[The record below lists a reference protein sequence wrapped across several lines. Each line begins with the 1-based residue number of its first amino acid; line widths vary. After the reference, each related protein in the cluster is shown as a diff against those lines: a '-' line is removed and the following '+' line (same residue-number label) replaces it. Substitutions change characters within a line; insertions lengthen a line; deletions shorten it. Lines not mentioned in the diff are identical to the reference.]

1 MKLLKKVLLINWHS
15 FSKELIEVGNINFLT
30 GKNAVG
36 KSTIVDAIQLVILG
50 DTRGTSFNKA
60 ASEKSGR
67 TVISYLKG
75 EIGSD
80 NEGNKKYLREG
91 DFASYVALEFY
102 DDINNISFVIGL
114 QFDVSGERLTPHQFI
129 YDGIIPEQCFVSNNK
144 AMEYKSFKDYVTLA
158 YKNVIF
164 PESLTSYKEE
174 MRKRLGQLSQRFF
187 ALFKKAVPF
196 QPIYDIRK
204 FITEFVCDIK
214 YDIKSDLEK
223 MQENVR
229 NYTSLENEAKTIE
242 SKIYYLERIHDL
254 YETYNIDKNKCDQVQ
269 YLVAKLEIAKKKQEI
284 ININEQINAHNNR
297 FAELVAEEDS
307 ISNDLTSWSKVHDQL
322 IVDKESNDA
331 EIKHSNFIK
340 QRDTINKSID
350 NVTEIFEKSA
360 TRLIQSF
367 NEFLTIAKN
376 IKDSTFDSS
385 LCQAAGVDINLI
397 YSLSDTVIEK
407 ASELI
412 KLNST
417 NLNKYNEKQI
427 ADLCFNVSTLEDLF
441 TKIRNYAEA
450 SKQVYI
456 EEKQSF
462 LQTIEALKNGKK
474 TYPRHLVEFKEFV
487 EDTLSKRHNCKVE
500 LNFVADLM
508 EIKDK
513 KWQSAIETYLNS
525 QKFSF
530 VIDEKYFKEAITL
543 YNENRDRFSDVA
555 ILDSAK
561 IYDRRNSFTV
571 LSGSLAEEIETD
583 NKYIRAY
590 IDLLIGTLMKVDRI
604 EDINKYDRGITSTG
618 MLYQTFTA
626 RQMNMSRSKTPFI
639 GKRATQTQIEGF
651 LLQIEEVN
659 QKIEILDERV
669 QIFYSLGRF
678 NNLSAVDISYHYS
691 NLMQI
696 YQIDELKAQLE
707 DINDKI
713 ENIDMSDVEA
723 IQAKIDDVEN
733 EIRYANNSLRQ
744 NSQEKG
750 SIMAKLEELKQTK
763 LAAAQNS
770 LATKEADLQAK
781 FSQEWILANVSDEIQ
796 EMLAYISE
804 DQINRK
810 LAESRRIAD
819 TLGAKRRQLEKAR
832 MDYMRTFNVSIDVS
846 EDNNDKFDEELE
858 KYRDITLPMFKEK
871 IVNAKAKS
879 YEQFKED
886 LLAKLKASIESVSE
900 QIETLN
906 ISLSNFQFGRD
917 KYEFVVKP
925 NPTYQNI
932 YTMIM
937 DELLMKD
944 ARTNSQ
950 AFYEKYKDT
959 IDDFF
964 AKITEAPG
972 ANDQERREIID
983 KNISLY
989 TDYRTYLDFDL
1000 LVINEETH
1008 QVQSLAKSMNT
1019 KSGGETQ
1026 TPFYISILASIAN
1039 EYRIGLDP
1047 EESNT
1052 PRLILFDE
1060 AFNKMDSERIKE
1072 SIELLK
1078 KFGLQAILVAPPE
1091 KVSDI
1096 APLVDRNLCVIRR
1109 RNNAFVKWFDKQDIA
1124 QYAIEAN

>member
-15 FSKELIEVGNINFLT
+15 FSKELVEVGNINFLT

-36 KSTIVDAIQLVILG
+36 KSTIVDAIQLVVLG

-80 NEGNKKYLREG
+80 NDGNKKYLRNG

-102 DDINNISFVIGL
+102 DDINNQPFVIGL
-114 QFDVSGERLTPHQFI
+114 QFDVSGDKLTPHQFI
-129 YDGIIPEQCFVSNNK
+129 YDGIIPEQCYVANNK
-144 AMEYKSFKDYVTLA
+144 AMEFKTFKDYVTLA

-174 MRKRLGQLSQRFF
+174 MRRKLGQLSQRFF

-204 FITEFVCDIK
+204 FITEFVCDVK

-229 NYTSLENEAKTIE
+229 NYTSLEVEAKTIE
-242 SKIYYLERIHDL
+242 SKIYYLERIKEL
-254 YETYNIDKNKCDQVQ
+254 YDSFTADKNKCDQAQ

-284 ININEQINAHNNR
+284 VNINNQINEHTNR
-297 FAELVAEEDS
+297 FEELASEEIS
-307 ISNDLTSWSKVHDQL
+307 ISNDIDSWSKVRDQL
-322 IVDKESNDA
+322 IVDKESNDS
-331 EIKHSNFIK
+331 EVKHTNFVK
-340 QRDTINKSID
+340 QKDSINRNID
-350 NVTEIFEKSA
+350 SVTEVFEKSA
-360 TRLIQSF
+360 TRLINSF
-367 NEFLTIAKN
+367 NEFAN
-376 IKDSTFDSS
+376 MASSIKSHVFDKD
-385 LCQAAGVDINLI
+385 LCSYSGVDVDLI
-397 YSLSDTVIEK
+397 YSTADNIIAK
-407 ASELI
+407 ANVLA
-412 KLNST
+412 KLDAN
-417 NLNKYNEKQI
+417 NLNKYSEAQI
-427 ADLCFNVSTLEDLF
+427 AELCAIVSNMEDMF
-441 TKIRNYAEA
+441 TKIRNYADA
-450 SKQVYI
+450 SIQTYI
-456 EEKQSF
+456 EEKNSY
-462 LQTIEALKNGKK
+462 LATIESLRRGKK

-487 EDTLSKRHNCKVE
+487 EETLSARHGKEIE

-508 EIKDK
+508 EIKNK
-513 KWQSAIETYLNS
+513 KWQSALETYLMS

-530 VIDEKYFKEAITL
+530 VIDEAYFKEAVSL
-543 YNENRDRFSDVA
+543 YNDNRDRFYDVA
-555 ILDSAK
+555 IIDSGK
-561 IYDRRNSFTV
+561 IYQRKDTFKV
-571 LSGSLAEEIETD
+571 LDGSLAEEIETE
-583 NKYIRAY
+583 NKYVRAY

-604 EDINKYDRGITSTG
+604 EDINKYDRGITSSG
-618 MLYQTFTA
+618 MLYQQFTA
-626 RQMNMSRSKTPFI
+626 RQLNTSRNKTPYI
-639 GKRATQTQIEGF
+639 GKKATQTQIEGF
-651 LLQIEEVN
+651 LAEIDAINEKMEIMN
-659 QKIEILDERV
+659 QKAQV
-669 QIFYSLGRF
+669 FYTLGRF
-678 NNLSAVDISYHYS
+678 NNLSAVDISYHYA

-696 YQIDELKAQLE
+696 YKIDELKAQLE
-707 DINDKI
+707 DINFQI
-713 ENIDMSDVEA
+713 ENLDMSDVEE
-723 IQAKIDDVEN
+723 IQSRIDDVDN
-733 EIRYANNSLRQ
+733 EIHYANNSLRQ
-744 NSQEKG
+744 NLQEKG
-750 SIMAKLEELKQTK
+750 SILAKLDELKLIK
-763 LAAAQNS
+763 LAAAQNA
-770 LATKEADLQAK
+770 LAIKESELASK
-781 FSQEWILANVSDEIQ
+781 FTPEWILNNVSDEIQ

-819 TLGAKRRQLEKAR
+819 TLGAKRRALEKAR
-832 MDYMRTFNVSIDVS
+832 MDYMRTFNVSIDTS
-846 EDNNDKFDEELE
+846 EENNDKFEEELS
-858 KYRDITLPMFKEK
+858 KYKDITLPMYKTK
-871 IVNAKAKS
+871 IVDAKAKS

-886 LLAKLKASIESVSE
+886 LLSKLKASIESVSE
-900 QIETLN
+900 QIDTLN
-906 ISLSNFQFGRD
+906 TSLANFKFGRD
-917 KYEFVVKP
+917 RYEFVVRP
-925 NPTYQNI
+925 NPTYMEI

-944 ARTNSQ
+944 ARINSQ

-964 AKITEAPG
+964 AKLTEAPG
-972 ANDQERREIID
+972 ANDEERRAIID

-1000 LVINEETH
+1000 YVKNNETNE
-1008 QVQSLAKSMNT
+1008 VQSLAKSMNT

-1039 EYRIGLDP
+1039 EYRIGLDD

-1078 KFGLQAILVAPPE
+1078 KFNLQAILVAPPE

-1109 RNNAFVKWFDKQDIA
+1109 KYNAFVKWFDKTEID
-1124 QYAIEAN
+1124 QYAN

>member
-15 FSKELIEVGNINFLT
+15 FSKELIEIGNINFLT

-36 KSTIVDAIQLVILG
+36 KSTIVDAIQLVVLG

-75 EIGSD
+75 EVGSD

-102 DDINNISFVIGL
+102 DDVNNIPFVIGL
-114 QFDVSGERLTPHQFI
+114 QFDVSGDKLYSHQFI
-129 YDGIIPEQCFVSNNK
+129 YDGTIPEQCFVANNK
-144 AMEYKSFKDYVTLA
+144 AMEYKTFKDYVSLA

-174 MRKRLGQLSQRFF
+174 MRKKLGQLSQRFF

-204 FITEFVCDIK
+204 FITEFVCDVK

-229 NYTSLENEAKTIE
+229 NYTSLEVEAKTIE
-242 SKIYYLERIHDL
+242 SKIYFLERIHEL
-254 YETYNIDKNKCDQVQ
+254 YEAYNTDKNKCDQAQ

-284 ININEQINAHNNR
+284 VNINQQINAHNAR
-297 FAELVAEEDS
+297 FEELSQEEQS
-307 ISNDLTSWSKVHDQL
+307 ISSDLESWSKVRDQL

-331 EIKHSNFIK
+331 EVKHSNYVK
-340 QRDTINKSID
+340 QKDSINKSID
-350 NVTEIFEKSA
+350 SVTEVFEKSA
-360 TRLIQSF
+360 SRLVHSF
-367 NEFLTIAKN
+367 NEFHDRAQQ
-376 IKDSTFDSS
+376 IKLQVFDKD
-385 LCQAAGVDINLI
+385 LCQFAGVDVDLI
-397 YSLSDTVIEK
+397 YSTADNIIAK
-407 ASELI
+407 AEVLA
-412 KLNST
+412 KLT
-417 NLNKYNEKQI
+417 AQNLNKYNENQI
-427 ADLCFNVSTLEDLF
+427 AELCAIVANMEDMF
-441 TKIRNYAEA
+441 TKIRNYADA
-450 SKQVYI
+450 SMQTYV
-456 EEKQSF
+456 EEKNNF
-462 LQTIEALKNGKK
+462 LSTIESLRHGKK

-487 EDTLSKRHNCKVE
+487 EATLSARHGHDIE
-500 LNFVADLM
+500 MNFVADLM
-508 EIKDK
+508 EIKNK
-513 KWQSAIETYLNS
+513 KWQSAIETYLSS

-530 VIDEKYFKEAITL
+530 VIDEKYFKEAIAL
-543 YNENRDRFSDVA
+543 YNDNRERFSDVA
-555 ILDSAK
+555 ILDSGK
-561 IYDRRNSFTV
+561 IYERRSTFKK
-571 LSGSLAEEIETD
+571 LPGSLAEEIETD
-583 NKYIRAY
+583 NKYVEAY
-590 IDLLIGTLMKVDRI
+590 INLLIGTLMKVDRI

-618 MLYQTFTA
+618 MLYQQFTA
-626 RQMNMSRSKTPFI
+626 RQLNTNRNRTPYI
-639 GKRATQTQIEGF
+639 GKRATETQIEGY
-651 LLQIEEVN
+651 LAQVEEIN
-659 QKIEILDERV
+659 EKMEIMRQKS
-669 QIFYSLGRF
+669 QIFYTLGRF

-696 YQIDELKAQLE
+696 FKIDELKAQLE
-707 DINDKI
+707 DINEKI
-713 ENIDMSDVEA
+713 ENIDMTDVNE
-723 IQAKIDDVEN
+723 IQAKIDDVDT
-733 EIRYANNSLRQ
+733 EIHYANNSLRQ

-750 SIMAKLEELKQTK
+750 SILAKLDELKLVK
-763 LAAAQNS
+763 LAAAQNA
-770 LATKEADLQAK
+770 LAMKEADLQAR
-781 FSQEWILANVSDEIQ
+781 FSSEWVLNNVSDEIH

-804 DQINRK
+804 DQINKK

-819 TLGAKRRQLEKAR
+819 TLGAKRRSLEKAR
-832 MDYMRTFNVSIDVS
+832 VDYMRTFNVSIDTTDES
-846 EDNNDKFDEELE
+846 NDKFDEELD
-858 KYRDITLPMFKEK
+858 KYRDITLPQYKTR
-871 IVNAKAKS
+871 IVDAKAKS

-886 LLAKLKASIESVSE
+886 LLSKLKASIESVSE
-900 QIETLN
+900 QIDTLN
-906 ISLSNFQFGRD
+906 TSLTNFQFGRD
-917 KYEFVVKP
+917 RYEFVVKP
-925 NPTYQNI
+925 NPTFLNI

-950 AFYEKYKDT
+950 AFYDKYKET

-1000 LVINEETH
+1000 LVTNHETS

-1039 EYRIGLDP
+1039 EYRIGLGL

-1078 KFGLQAILVAPPE
+1078 RFNLQAILVAPPE

-1109 RNNAFVKWFDKQDIA
+1109 RNNAFVKWFDKSEIA
-1124 QYAIEAN
+1124 EYSPN

>member
-80 NEGNKKYLREG
+80 NEGNKRYLRNG

-102 DDINNISFVIGL
+102 DDINNNSFVIGL
-114 QFDVSGERLTPHQFI
+114 QFDVSGDRLSSHQFI
-129 YDGIIPEQCFVSNNK
+129 YDGLIPEQCFISSNK
-144 AMEYKSFKDYVTLA
+144 AMEYKSFKEYITIA
-158 YKNVIF
+158 FKNVIL
-164 PESLTSYKEE
+164 PESLTTYKEE
-174 MRKRLGQLSQRFF
+174 MRKKLGQLSQRFY

-204 FITEFVCDIK
+204 FITEFVCDVK

-229 NYTSLENEAKTIE
+229 NYTSLEVEAKTIE

-254 YETYNIDKNKCDQVQ
+254 YEAYSSDKNKCEQAM
-269 YLVAKLEIAKKKQEI
+269 YLTAKLEIAKKRQEI
-284 ININEQINAHNNR
+284 VNINQQINAHNAR
-297 FAELVAEEDS
+297 FEELSNEEQS
-307 ISNDLTSWSKVHDQL
+307 ISNDIESWSKVRDQL

-331 EIKHSNFIK
+331 EVKHSNFVK
-340 QRDTINKSID
+340 QKDAINRNID
-350 NVTEIFEKSA
+350 NVTEVFEKSA
-360 TRLIQSF
+360 SRLIHSF
-367 NEFLTIAKN
+367 NEFLQLAQQIKN
-376 IKDSTFDSS
+376 QILDKD
-385 LCQAAGVDINLI
+385 LCQLAGVDIDLI
-397 YSLSDTVIEK
+397 YSTADNIIEK
-407 ASELI
+407 AEVLS
-412 KLNST
+412 KLDAN
-417 NLNKYNEKQI
+417 NLNKYSESQI
-427 ADLCFNVSTLEDLF
+427 AELCSIVASMEDMF
-441 TKIRNYAEA
+441 TKIRNYADV
-450 SKQVYI
+450 SKQTYI
-456 EEKQSF
+456 EEKNSY
-462 LQTIEALKNGKK
+462 LQTINTLRNGKK

-487 EDTLSKRHNCKVE
+487 EDTLSTRHHCKVE
-500 LNFVADLM
+500 MNFVADLM
-508 EIKDK
+508 EIKNK
-513 KWQSAIETYLNS
+513 KWQSAIETYLYS

-530 VIDEKYFKEAITL
+530 VIDEKYFKEAVAI
-543 YNENRDRFSDVA
+543 YNENRERFNDVA
-555 ILDSAK
+555 IIDAGK
-561 IYDRRNSFTV
+561 IYERKDSFKK
-571 LSGSLAEEIETD
+571 LNGSLAEEIETD
-583 NKYIRAY
+583 NKYVNAY
-590 IDLLIGTLMKVDRI
+590 INMLIGTLMKVDKI
-604 EDINKYDRGITSTG
+604 EDINNYDRGITSTG
-618 MLYQTFTA
+618 MLYKQFTA
-626 RQMNMSRSKTPFI
+626 RQLNVSRSRTPFI
-639 GKRATQTQIEGF
+639 GKRATQTQIEGY
-651 LLQIEEVN
+651 LAEIEEIN
-659 QKIEILDERV
+659 EKMELMERKAEV
-669 QIFYSLGRF
+669 FYTLGRF
-678 NNLSAVDISYHYS
+678 NNLSAVDISYHYA

-696 YQIDELKAQLE
+696 FKVDELKAQLE

-713 ENIDMSDVEA
+713 ENIDMSDVNE
-723 IQAKIDDVEN
+723 IQAKIDDVDN
-733 EIRYANNSLRQ
+733 EIHFANNSLRQ

-750 SIMAKLEELKQTK
+750 SILAKLDDLKLVK

-770 LATKEADLQAK
+770 LAAKEADLASR
-781 FSQEWILANVSDEIQ
+781 FSPEWIMENVSDELQ

-804 DQINRK
+804 DQINKK

-819 TLGAKRRQLEKAR
+819 TLGAKRRSLEKAR
-832 MDYMRTFNVSIDVS
+832 IDYMRTFNVSIDTS
-846 EDNNDKFDEELE
+846 EENNDKFDEELN
-858 KYRDITLPMFKEK
+858 KYRDITLPQYKEK
-871 IVNAKAKS
+871 IVDAKAKS

-886 LLAKLKASIESVSE
+886 LLSKLKASIESVSE

-906 ISLSNFQFGRD
+906 ISLTNFQFGRD

-925 NPTYQNI
+925 NPTYTEI

-964 AKITEAPG
+964 AKLTEAPG
-972 ANDQERREIID
+972 ANDEERREIID

-1000 LVINEETH
+1000 LVKNGETNE
-1008 QVQSLAKSMNT
+1008 VQSLAKSMNT

-1109 RNNAFVKWFDKQDIA
+1109 RNNAFVKWFDKTEIN
-1124 QYAIEAN
+1124 QYTVEV

>member
-15 FSKELIEVGNINFLT
+15 FSKELVEVGNINFLT

-36 KSTIVDAIQLVILG
+36 KSTIVDAIQLVVLG

-80 NEGNKKYLREG
+80 NDGNKKYLRVG

-102 DDINNISFVIGL
+102 DDINNTLFVIGL
-114 QFDVSGERLTPHQFI
+114 QFDVSGDKLSSHQFI
-129 YDGIIPEQCFVSNNK
+129 YDGNIPEQCFVANNK
-144 AMEYKSFKDYVTLA
+144 AMEYKTFKDYVTLA

-174 MRKRLGQLSQRFF
+174 MRKKLGQLSQRFF

-204 FITEFVCDIK
+204 FITEFVCDVK

-229 NYTSLENEAKTIE
+229 NYTSLEVEAKTIE
-242 SKIYYLERIHDL
+242 SKIYYLERIKEL
-254 YETYNIDKNKCDQVQ
+254 YDSFTADKNKCDQAQ

-284 ININEQINAHNNR
+284 VNINNQINEHTNR
-297 FAELVAEEDS
+297 FEELANEEVS
-307 ISNDLTSWSKVHDQL
+307 ISNDIDSWSKVRDQL
-322 IVDKESNDA
+322 IVDKESNDS
-331 EIKHSNFIK
+331 EVKHSNYIK
-340 QRDTINKSID
+340 QKDSINRNID
-350 NVTEIFEKSA
+350 NVTEVFEKSA
-360 TRLIQSF
+360 TRLINSF
-367 NEFLTIAKN
+367 NEFINMAKA
-376 IKDSTFDSS
+376 IKEHVFDKD
-385 LCQAAGVDINLI
+385 LCTYSGVDVDLI
-397 YSLSDTVIEK
+397 YSTADNIIAK
-407 ASELI
+407 AEVLA
-412 KLNST
+412 KLDAN
-417 NLNKYNEKQI
+417 NLNKYSESQI
-427 ADLCFNVSTLEDLF
+427 AELCAIVSSMEDMF
-441 TKIRNYAEA
+441 TKIRNYADA
-450 SKQVYI
+450 SNQTYI
-456 EEKQSF
+456 EEKNSY
-462 LQTIEALKNGKK
+462 LQTIESLRRGKK

-487 EDTLSKRHNCKVE
+487 EQTLSSRHNCEVE
-500 LNFVADLM
+500 MNFVADLM
-508 EIKDK
+508 EIKNK
-513 KWQSAIETYLNS
+513 KWQSALETYLMS

-530 VIDEKYFKEAITL
+530 VIDEKYFKEAISL
-543 YNENRDRFSDVA
+543 YNENRDRFFDVA
-555 ILDSAK
+555 ILDSGK
-561 IYDRRNSFTV
+561 IYERRHTFKV
-571 LSGSLAEEIETD
+571 LTGALAEEIETE
-583 NKYIRAY
+583 NKYVRAY

-618 MLYQTFTA
+618 MLYQQFTA
-626 RQMNMSRSKTPFI
+626 RQLNTSRSKTPFI
-639 GKRATQTQIEGF
+639 GKKATQTQIEGF
-651 LLQIEEVN
+651 LAEIEAINE
-659 QKIEILDERV
+659 KIEIMAQKSR
-669 QIFYSLGRF
+669 IFYTLGRF
-678 NNLSAVDISYHYS
+678 NNLSAVDISYHYA

-696 YQIDELKAQLE
+696 YKIDELKAQLE
-707 DINDKI
+707 DINFQI
-713 ENIDMSDVEA
+713 ENLDMSDVEE
-723 IQAKIDDVEN
+723 IQAKIDDVDN
-733 EIRYANNSLRQ
+733 EIHFANNSLRQ
-744 NSQEKG
+744 NLQEKG
-750 SIMAKLEELKQTK
+750 SILAKLDELKLIK
-763 LAAAQNS
+763 LTAAQNA
-770 LATKEADLQAK
+770 LALKEADLAAK
-781 FSQEWILANVSDEIQ
+781 FSQEWVLNNVSDEIQ
-796 EMLAYISE
+796 EMLTYISE

-819 TLGAKRRQLEKAR
+819 TLGAKRRALEKAR
-832 MDYMRTFNVSIDVS
+832 MDYMRTFSVSIDTS
-846 EDNNDKFDEELE
+846 EENNDKFDEELN
-858 KYRDITLPMFKEK
+858 KYRDITLPMFKNK
-871 IVNAKAKS
+871 IVDAKAKS

-886 LLAKLKASIESVSE
+886 LLSKLKASIESVSE
-900 QIETLN
+900 QIDTLN
-906 ISLSNFQFGRD
+906 TSLANFKFGRD
-917 KYEFVVKP
+917 RYEFIVRP
-925 NPTYQNI
+925 NPTYMDI

-944 ARTNSQ
+944 ARINSQ

-964 AKITEAPG
+964 AKLTEAPG
-972 ANDQERREIID
+972 ANDEERRAIID

-1000 LVINEETH
+1000 YVKNNETNE
-1008 QVQSLAKSMNT
+1008 VQSLAKSMNT

-1039 EYRIGLDP
+1039 EYRIGLDE

-1078 KFGLQAILVAPPE
+1078 KFNLQAILVAPPE

-1109 RNNAFVKWFDKQDIA
+1109 RNNAFVKWFDKTEID
-1124 QYAIEAN
+1124 QYAN

>member
-15 FSKELIEVGNINFLT
+15 FSKELIEIGNINFLT

-36 KSTIVDAIQLVILG
+36 KSTIVDAIQLVVLG

-75 EIGSD
+75 EVGSD

-102 DDINNISFVIGL
+102 DDVNNIPFVIGL
-114 QFDVSGERLTPHQFI
+114 QFDVSGDKLYSHQFI
-129 YDGIIPEQCFVSNNK
+129 YDGTIPEQCFVANNK
-144 AMEYKSFKDYVTLA
+144 AMEYKTFKDYVSLA

-174 MRKRLGQLSQRFF
+174 MRKKLGQLSQRFF

-204 FITEFVCDIK
+204 FITEFVCDVK

-229 NYTSLENEAKTIE
+229 NYTSLEVEAKTIE
-242 SKIYYLERIHDL
+242 SKIYFLERIHEL
-254 YETYNIDKNKCDQVQ
+254 YEAYNTDKNKCDQAQ

-284 ININEQINAHNNR
+284 VNINQQINAHNAR
-297 FAELVAEEDS
+297 FEELSQEEQS
-307 ISNDLTSWSKVHDQL
+307 ISSDLESWSKVRDQL

-331 EIKHSNFIK
+331 EVKHSNYVK
-340 QRDTINKSID
+340 QKDSINKSID
-350 NVTEIFEKSA
+350 SVTEVFEKSA
-360 TRLIQSF
+360 SRLVHSF
-367 NEFLTIAKN
+367 NEFHDRAQQ
-376 IKDSTFDSS
+376 IKLQVFDKD
-385 LCQAAGVDINLI
+385 LCQFAGVDVDLI
-397 YSLSDTVIEK
+397 YSTADNIIAK
-407 ASELI
+407 AEVLA
-412 KLNST
+412 KLT
-417 NLNKYNEKQI
+417 AQNLNKYNENQI
-427 ADLCFNVSTLEDLF
+427 AELCAIVANMEDMF
-441 TKIRNYAEA
+441 TKIRNYADA
-450 SKQVYI
+450 SMQTYV
-456 EEKQSF
+456 EEKNNF
-462 LQTIEALKNGKK
+462 LATIESLRHGKK

-487 EDTLSKRHNCKVE
+487 EATLSARHGHDIE
-500 LNFVADLM
+500 MNFVADLM
-508 EIKDK
+508 EIKNK
-513 KWQSAIETYLNS
+513 KWQSAIETYLSS

-530 VIDEKYFKEAITL
+530 VIDEQYFKEAVAL
-543 YNENRDRFSDVA
+543 YNDNRERFSDVA
-555 ILDSAK
+555 ILDSGK
-561 IYDRRNSFTV
+561 IYERRSTFKK
-571 LSGSLAEEIETD
+571 LPGSLAEEIETE
-583 NKYIRAY
+583 NKYVEAY
-590 IDLLIGTLMKVDRI
+590 INLLIGTLMKVDRI

-618 MLYQTFTA
+618 MLYQQFTA
-626 RQMNMSRSKTPFI
+626 RQLNTNRNRTPYI
-639 GKRATQTQIEGF
+639 GKRATETQIEGY
-651 LLQIEEVN
+651 LAQVEEIN
-659 QKIEILDERV
+659 EKMEIMRQKS
-669 QIFYSLGRF
+669 QIFYTLGRF

-696 YQIDELKAQLE
+696 FKIDELKAQLE
-707 DINDKI
+707 DINEKI
-713 ENIDMSDVEA
+713 ENIDMTDVNE
-723 IQAKIDDVEN
+723 IQAKIDDVDT
-733 EIRYANNSLRQ
+733 EIHYANNSLRQ

-750 SIMAKLEELKQTK
+750 SILAKLDELKLVK
-763 LAAAQNS
+763 LASAQNA
-770 LATKEADLQAK
+770 LAMKEADLQAR
-781 FSQEWILANVSDEIQ
+781 FSSEWVLNNVSDEIH

-804 DQINRK
+804 DQINKK

-819 TLGAKRRQLEKAR
+819 TLGAKRRSLEKAR
-832 MDYMRTFNVSIDVS
+832 VDYMRTFNVSIDTTDES
-846 EDNNDKFDEELE
+846 NDKFDEELN
-858 KYRDITLPMFKEK
+858 KYRDITLPQYKTR
-871 IVNAKAKS
+871 IVDAKAKS

-886 LLAKLKASIESVSE
+886 LLSKLKASIESVSE
-900 QIETLN
+900 QIDTLN
-906 ISLSNFQFGRD
+906 TSLTNFQFGRD
-917 KYEFVVKP
+917 RYEFVVKP
-925 NPTYQNI
+925 NPTFLNI

-950 AFYEKYKDT
+950 AFYDKYKET

-1000 LVINEETH
+1000 LVTNNETS

-1039 EYRIGLDP
+1039 EYRIGLGL

-1078 KFGLQAILVAPPE
+1078 RFNLQAVLVAPPE

-1109 RNNAFVKWFDKQDIA
+1109 RNNAFVKWFDKSEIA
-1124 QYAIEAN
+1124 EYSPS

>member
-15 FSKELIEVGNINFLT
+15 FSKELIEIGNINFLT

-36 KSTIVDAIQLVILG
+36 KSTIVDAIQLVVLG

-75 EIGSD
+75 EVGSD

-102 DDINNISFVIGL
+102 DDVNNIPFVIGL
-114 QFDVSGERLTPHQFI
+114 QFDVSGDKLYSHQFI
-129 YDGIIPEQCFVSNNK
+129 YDGTIPEQCFVANNK
-144 AMEYKSFKDYVTLA
+144 AMEYKRFKDYVSLA

-174 MRKRLGQLSQRFF
+174 MRKKLGQLSQRFF

-204 FITEFVCDIK
+204 FITEFVCDVK

-229 NYTSLENEAKTIE
+229 NYTSLEVEAKTIE
-242 SKIYYLERIHDL
+242 SKIYFLERIHEL
-254 YETYNIDKNKCDQVQ
+254 YEAYNTDKNKCDQAQ

-284 ININEQINAHNNR
+284 VNINQQINAHNAR
-297 FAELVAEEDS
+297 FEELSQEEQS
-307 ISNDLTSWSKVHDQL
+307 ISSDLESWSKVRDQL

-331 EIKHSNFIK
+331 EVKHSNYVK
-340 QRDTINKSID
+340 QKDSINKSID
-350 NVTEIFEKSA
+350 SVTEVFEKSA
-360 TRLIQSF
+360 SRLVHSF
-367 NEFLTIAKN
+367 NEFHDRAQQ
-376 IKDSTFDSS
+376 IKLQVFDKD
-385 LCQAAGVDINLI
+385 LCQFAGVDVDLI
-397 YSLSDTVIEK
+397 YSTADNIIAK
-407 ASELI
+407 AEVLA
-412 KLNST
+412 KLT
-417 NLNKYNEKQI
+417 AQNLNKYNENQI
-427 ADLCFNVSTLEDLF
+427 AELCAIVANMEDMF
-441 TKIRNYAEA
+441 TKIRNYADA
-450 SKQVYI
+450 SMQTYV
-456 EEKQSF
+456 EEKNNF
-462 LQTIEALKNGKK
+462 LATIESLRHGKK

-487 EDTLSKRHNCKVE
+487 EATLSARHGHDIE
-500 LNFVADLM
+500 MNFVADLM
-508 EIKDK
+508 EIKNK
-513 KWQSAIETYLNS
+513 KWQSAIETYLSS

-530 VIDEKYFKEAITL
+530 VIDEQYFKEAVAL
-543 YNENRDRFSDVA
+543 YNDNRERFSDVA
-555 ILDSAK
+555 ILDSGK
-561 IYDRRNSFTV
+561 IYERRSTFKK
-571 LSGSLAEEIETD
+571 LPGSLAEEIETE
-583 NKYIRAY
+583 NKYVEAY
-590 IDLLIGTLMKVDRI
+590 INLLIGTLMKVDRI

-618 MLYQTFTA
+618 MLYQQFTA
-626 RQMNMSRSKTPFI
+626 RQLNTNRNRTPYI
-639 GKRATQTQIEGF
+639 GKRATETQIEGY
-651 LLQIEEVN
+651 LAQVEEIN
-659 QKIEILDERV
+659 EKMEIMRQKS
-669 QIFYSLGRF
+669 QIFYTLGRF

-696 YQIDELKAQLE
+696 FKIDELKAQLE
-707 DINDKI
+707 DINEKI
-713 ENIDMSDVEA
+713 ENIDMTDVNE
-723 IQAKIDDVEN
+723 IQAKIDDVDT
-733 EIRYANNSLRQ
+733 EIHYANNSLRQ

-750 SIMAKLEELKQTK
+750 SILAKLDELKLVK
-763 LAAAQNS
+763 LASAQNA
-770 LATKEADLQAK
+770 LAMKEADLQAR
-781 FSQEWILANVSDEIQ
+781 FSSEWVLNNVSDEIH

-804 DQINRK
+804 DQINKK

-819 TLGAKRRQLEKAR
+819 TLGAKRRSLEKAR
-832 MDYMRTFNVSIDVS
+832 VDYMRTFNVSIDTTDES
-846 EDNNDKFDEELE
+846 NDKFDEELD
-858 KYRDITLPMFKEK
+858 KYRDITLPQYKTR
-871 IVNAKAKS
+871 IVDAKAKS

-886 LLAKLKASIESVSE
+886 LLSKLKASIESVSE
-900 QIETLN
+900 QIDTLN
-906 ISLSNFQFGRD
+906 TSLTNFQFGRD
-917 KYEFVVKP
+917 RYEFVVKP
-925 NPTYQNI
+925 NPTFLNI

-950 AFYEKYKDT
+950 AFYDKYKET

-1000 LVINEETH
+1000 LVTNNETS

-1039 EYRIGLDP
+1039 EYRIGLGL

-1078 KFGLQAILVAPPE
+1078 RFNLQAVLVAPPE

-1109 RNNAFVKWFDKQDIA
+1109 RNNAFVKWFDKSEIA
-1124 QYAIEAN
+1124 EYSPN

>member
-15 FSKELIEVGNINFLT
+15 FSKELIEIGNINFLT

-36 KSTIVDAIQLVILG
+36 KSTIVDAIQLVVLG

-75 EIGSD
+75 EVGSD

-102 DDINNISFVIGL
+102 DDVNNIPFVIGL
-114 QFDVSGERLTPHQFI
+114 QFDVSGDKLYSHQFI
-129 YDGIIPEQCFVSNNK
+129 YDGTIPEQCFVANNK
-144 AMEYKSFKDYVTLA
+144 AMEYKTFKDYVSLA

-174 MRKRLGQLSQRFF
+174 MRKKLGQLSQRFF

-204 FITEFVCDIK
+204 FITEFVCDVK

-229 NYTSLENEAKTIE
+229 NYTSLEVEAKTIE
-242 SKIYYLERIHDL
+242 SKIYFLERIHEL
-254 YETYNIDKNKCDQVQ
+254 YEAYNTDKNKCDQAQ

-284 ININEQINAHNNR
+284 ININQQINAHNAR
-297 FAELVAEEDS
+297 FEELSQEEQS
-307 ISNDLTSWSKVHDQL
+307 ISSDLESWSKVRDQL

-331 EIKHSNFIK
+331 EVKHSNYVK
-340 QRDTINKSID
+340 QKDSINKSID
-350 NVTEIFEKSA
+350 SVTEVFEKSA
-360 TRLIQSF
+360 SRLVHSF
-367 NEFLTIAKN
+367 NEFHDRAQQ
-376 IKDSTFDSS
+376 IKLQVFDKD
-385 LCQAAGVDINLI
+385 LCQFAGVDVDLI
-397 YSLSDTVIEK
+397 YSTADNIIAK
-407 ASELI
+407 AEVLA
-412 KLNST
+412 KLT
-417 NLNKYNEKQI
+417 AQNLNKYNENQI
-427 ADLCFNVSTLEDLF
+427 AELCAIVANMEDMF
-441 TKIRNYAEA
+441 TKIRNFADA
-450 SKQVYI
+450 SMQTYV
-456 EEKQSF
+456 EEKNNF
-462 LQTIEALKNGKK
+462 LATIESLRHGKK

-487 EDTLSKRHNCKVE
+487 EATLSARHGHDIE
-500 LNFVADLM
+500 MNFVADLM
-508 EIKDK
+508 EIKNK
-513 KWQSAIETYLNS
+513 KWQSAIETYLSS

-530 VIDEKYFKEAITL
+530 VIDEQYFKEAVAL
-543 YNENRDRFSDVA
+543 YNDNRERFSDVA
-555 ILDSAK
+555 ILDSGK
-561 IYDRRNSFTV
+561 IYERRSTFKK
-571 LSGSLAEEIETD
+571 LPGSLAEEIETE
-583 NKYIRAY
+583 NKYVEAY
-590 IDLLIGTLMKVDRI
+590 INLLIGTLMKVDRI

-618 MLYQTFTA
+618 MLYQQFTA
-626 RQMNMSRSKTPFI
+626 RQLNTNRNRTPYI
-639 GKRATQTQIEGF
+639 GKRATETQIEGY
-651 LLQIEEVN
+651 LAQVEEIN
-659 QKIEILDERV
+659 EKMEIMRQKS
-669 QIFYSLGRF
+669 QIFYTLGRF

-696 YQIDELKAQLE
+696 FKIDELKAQLE
-707 DINDKI
+707 DINEKI
-713 ENIDMSDVEA
+713 ENIDMTDVNE
-723 IQAKIDDVEN
+723 IQAKIDDVDT
-733 EIRYANNSLRQ
+733 EIHYANNSLRQ

-750 SIMAKLEELKQTK
+750 SILAKLDELKLVK
-763 LAAAQNS
+763 LAAAQNA
-770 LATKEADLQAK
+770 LAMKEADLQAR
-781 FSQEWILANVSDEIQ
+781 FSSEWVLNNVSDEIH

-804 DQINRK
+804 DQINKK

-819 TLGAKRRQLEKAR
+819 TLGAKRRSLEKAR
-832 MDYMRTFNVSIDVS
+832 VDYMRTFNVSIDTTDES
-846 EDNNDKFDEELE
+846 NDKFDEELD
-858 KYRDITLPMFKEK
+858 KYRDITLPQYKTR
-871 IVNAKAKS
+871 IVDAKAKS

-886 LLAKLKASIESVSE
+886 LLSKLKASIESVSE
-900 QIETLN
+900 QIDTLN
-906 ISLSNFQFGRD
+906 TSLTNFQFGRD
-917 KYEFVVKP
+917 RYEFVVKP
-925 NPTYQNI
+925 NPTFLNI

-950 AFYEKYKDT
+950 AFYDKYKET

-1000 LVINEETH
+1000 LVTNNETS

-1039 EYRIGLDP
+1039 EYRIGLGL

-1078 KFGLQAILVAPPE
+1078 RFNLQAVLVAPPE

-1109 RNNAFVKWFDKQDIA
+1109 RNNAFVKWFDKSEIA
-1124 QYAIEAN
+1124 EYSPN

>member
-75 EIGSD
+75 EVGSD

-102 DDINNISFVIGL
+102 DDINNSSFVIGL
-114 QFDVSGERLTPHQFI
+114 QFDVTGDKMTTHQFI
-129 YDGIIPEQCFVSNNK
+129 YDGIIPEQCFVSGNK
-144 AMEYKSFKDYVTLA
+144 AMEFKTFKDYITLA
-158 YKNVIF
+158 YKNVIL
-164 PESLTSYKEE
+164 PESLTTYKEE
-174 MRKRLGQLSQRFF
+174 MRRKLGQLSQRFF

-204 FITEFVCDIK
+204 FITEFVCDVK
-214 YDIKSDLEK
+214 YDIKADLEK

-229 NYTSLENEAKTIE
+229 NYTSLEVEAKTIE
-242 SKIYYLERIHDL
+242 SKIYHLERIHEL
-254 YETYNIDKNKCDQVQ
+254 YESYSTDKNKCDQAQ

-284 ININEQINAHNNR
+284 ININQQIENHNAR
-297 FAELVAEEDS
+297 FDELSAEEQS
-307 ISNDLTSWSKVHDQL
+307 ISNDLDSWNKVRDQL
-322 IVDKESNDA
+322 IIDKESNDA
-331 EIKHSNFIK
+331 EVKHSQYNK
-340 QRDTINKSID
+340 QKDSINKSID

-360 TRLIQSF
+360 SRLIHSF
-367 NEFLTIAKN
+367 NEFVDMATAIKN
-376 IKDSTFDSS
+376 FEFDKD
-385 LCQAAGVDINLI
+385 LCHASGVDIDLI
-397 YSLSDTVIEK
+397 YSSADNIIEK
-407 ASELI
+407 ASHLA
-412 KLNST
+412 KLSAN
-417 NLNKYNEKQI
+417 NLNKYSEGQI
-427 ADLCFNVSTLEDLF
+427 AELCAIVSAMEDMF
-441 TKIRNYAEA
+441 TKIRNYADA
-450 SKQVYI
+450 SSQTYI
-456 EEKQSF
+456 EEKNSY
-462 LQTIEALKNGKK
+462 LHTIETLRNGRKS
-474 TYPRHLVEFKEFV
+474 YPRHLVEFKQFV
-487 EDTLSKRHNCKVE
+487 EEVLSNRHHKE
-500 LNFVADLM
+500 IKLEFVADLM

-513 KWQSAIETYLNS
+513 KWQSAIETYLYS

-530 VIDEKYFKEAITL
+530 VVDEAYFKEAVAI
-543 YNENRDRFSDVA
+543 YNDNRERFNDVA
-555 ILDSAK
+555 IIDTGK
-561 IYDRRNSFTV
+561 IYQRRNTFTC
-571 LSGSLAEEIETD
+571 LNGSLASEIETE
-583 NKYIRAY
+583 NKYVRAY
-590 IDLLIGTLMKVDRI
+590 IDMLIGTLMKVDRI
-604 EDINKYDRGITSTG
+604 EDINMYDRGITATG
-618 MLYQTFTA
+618 MLYQNFTA
-626 RQMNMSRSKTPFI
+626 RQMNVARSKTPFI
-639 GKRATQTQIEGF
+639 GKRATATQIEGY
-651 LLQIEEVN
+651 LALVDEIN
-659 QKIEILDERV
+659 TKMEILNV
-669 QIFYSLGRF
+669 KAQPFYTYGRF
-678 NNLSAVDISYHYS
+678 NNLSAVDISYHYA

-707 DINDKI
+707 DINLKI
-713 ENIDMSDVEA
+713 ENIDMSDVEE

-733 EIRYANNSLRQ
+733 EIHFANNSLRQ
-744 NSQEKG
+744 NIQEKG
-750 SIMAKLEELKQTK
+750 SILAKLDELRLSRLTNAQNA
-763 LAAAQNS
+763 LAAKEVD
-770 LATKEADLQAK
+770 LANR
-781 FSQEWILANVSDEIQ
+781 FSPEWVLTNVSDEIQ
-796 EMLAYISE
+796 EMLMYISE

-819 TLGAKRRQLEKAR
+819 SLGAKRRALDKSR
-832 MDYMRTFNVSIDVS
+832 IDYMRTFNVSIDTS
-846 EDNNDKFDEELE
+846 EDNNDKFDEELN
-858 KYRDITLPMFKEK
+858 KYRDITLPMYKEK
-871 IVNAKAKS
+871 IVGAKEKS

-886 LLAKLKASIESVSE
+886 LLSKLKASIESVGE

-906 ISLSNFQFGRD
+906 VSLGNFKFGRD
-917 KYEFVVKP
+917 SYEFVVKP
-925 NPTYQNI
+925 NPTYMNI

-950 AFYEKYKDT
+950 AFYEKYKET

-964 AKITEAPG
+964 AKLTEAPG
-972 ANDQERREIID
+972 ANDEERRAIID

-1000 LVINEETH
+1000 LVVNNETH

-1039 EYRIGLDP
+1039 EYRIGLEE

-1078 KFGLQAILVAPPE
+1078 KFNLQAILVAPPE

-1109 RNNAFVKWFDKQDIA
+1109 RNNAFVKWFDKSEID
-1124 QYAIEAN
+1124 QYAVER

>member
-80 NEGNKKYLREG
+80 NEGNKRYLRNG

-102 DDINNISFVIGL
+102 DDINNNSFVIGL
-114 QFDVSGERLTPHQFI
+114 QFDVSGDRLSSHQFI
-129 YDGIIPEQCFVSNNK
+129 YDGLIPEQCFISSNK
-144 AMEYKSFKDYVTLA
+144 AMEYKSFKEYITIA
-158 YKNVIF
+158 FKNVIL
-164 PESLTSYKEE
+164 PESLTTYKEE
-174 MRKRLGQLSQRFF
+174 MRKKLGQLSQRFY

-204 FITEFVCDIK
+204 FITEFVCDVK

-229 NYTSLENEAKTIE
+229 NYTSLEVEAKTIE

-254 YETYNIDKNKCDQVQ
+254 YEAYSSDKNKCEQAM
-269 YLVAKLEIAKKKQEI
+269 YLTAKLEIAKKRQEI
-284 ININEQINAHNNR
+284 VNINQQINAHNAR
-297 FAELVAEEDS
+297 FEELSNEEQS
-307 ISNDLTSWSKVHDQL
+307 ISNDIESWSKVRDQL

-331 EIKHSNFIK
+331 EVKHSNFVK
-340 QRDTINKSID
+340 QKDAINRNID
-350 NVTEIFEKSA
+350 NVTEVFEKSA
-360 TRLIQSF
+360 SRLIHSF
-367 NEFLTIAKN
+367 NEFLQLAQQIKN
-376 IKDSTFDSS
+376 QILDKD
-385 LCQAAGVDINLI
+385 LCQLAGVDIDLI
-397 YSLSDTVIEK
+397 YSTADNIIEK
-407 ASELI
+407 AEVLS
-412 KLNST
+412 KLDAN
-417 NLNKYNEKQI
+417 NLNKYSESQI
-427 ADLCFNVSTLEDLF
+427 AELCSIVASMEDMF
-441 TKIRNYAEA
+441 TKIRNYADV
-450 SKQVYI
+450 SKQTYI
-456 EEKQSF
+456 EEKNSY
-462 LQTIEALKNGKK
+462 LQTINTLRNGKK

-487 EDTLSKRHNCKVE
+487 EDTLSTRHHCKVE
-500 LNFVADLM
+500 MNFVADLM
-508 EIKDK
+508 EIKNK
-513 KWQSAIETYLNS
+513 KWQSAIETYLYS

-530 VIDEKYFKEAITL
+530 VIDEKYFKEAVAI
-543 YNENRDRFSDVA
+543 YNENRERFNDVA
-555 ILDSAK
+555 IIDAGK
-561 IYDRRNSFTV
+561 IYERKDSFKK
-571 LSGSLAEEIETD
+571 LNGSLAEEIETD
-583 NKYIRAY
+583 NKYVNAY
-590 IDLLIGTLMKVDRI
+590 INMLIGTLMKVDKI

-618 MLYQTFTA
+618 MLYQQFTA
-626 RQMNMSRSKTPFI
+626 RQLNVSRSRTPFI
-639 GKRATQTQIEGF
+639 GKRATQTQIEGY
-651 LLQIEEVN
+651 LAEIEEIN
-659 QKIEILDERV
+659 KKMELMERKAEV
-669 QIFYSLGRF
+669 FYTLGRF
-678 NNLSAVDISYHYS
+678 NNLSAVDISYHYA

-696 YQIDELKAQLE
+696 FKVDELKAQLE

-713 ENIDMSDVEA
+713 ENIDMSDVNE
-723 IQAKIDDVEN
+723 IQAKIDDVDN
-733 EIRYANNSLRQ
+733 EIHFANNSLRQ

-750 SIMAKLEELKQTK
+750 SILAKLDDLKLVK

-770 LATKEADLQAK
+770 LAAKEADLASR
-781 FSQEWILANVSDEIQ
+781 FSPEWVLENVSDELQ

-804 DQINRK
+804 DQINKK

-819 TLGAKRRQLEKAR
+819 TLGAKRRSLEKAR
-832 MDYMRTFNVSIDVS
+832 IDYMRTFNVSIDTS
-846 EDNNDKFDEELE
+846 EENNDKFDEELN
-858 KYRDITLPMFKEK
+858 KYRDITLPQYKEK
-871 IVNAKAKS
+871 IVDAKAKS

-886 LLAKLKASIESVSE
+886 LLSKLKASIESVSE

-906 ISLSNFQFGRD
+906 ISLTNFQFGRD

-925 NPTYQNI
+925 NPTYTEI

-964 AKITEAPG
+964 AKLTEAPG
-972 ANDQERREIID
+972 ANDEERREIID

-1000 LVINEETH
+1000 LVKNGETNE
-1008 QVQSLAKSMNT
+1008 VQSLAKSMNT

-1109 RNNAFVKWFDKQDIA
+1109 RNNAFVKWFDKTEIN
-1124 QYAIEAN
+1124 QYTVEV

>member
-15 FSKELIEVGNINFLT
+15 FSKELIEIGNINFLT

-36 KSTIVDAIQLVILG
+36 KSTIVDAIQLVVLG

-75 EIGSD
+75 EVGSD

-102 DDINNISFVIGL
+102 DDVNNIPFVIGL
-114 QFDVSGERLTPHQFI
+114 QFDVSGDKLYSHQII
-129 YDGIIPEQCFVSNNK
+129 YDGTIPEQCFVANNK
-144 AMEYKSFKDYVTLA
+144 AMEYKTFKDYVSLA

-174 MRKRLGQLSQRFF
+174 MRKKLGQLSQRFF

-204 FITEFVCDIK
+204 FITEFVCDVK

-229 NYTSLENEAKTIE
+229 NYTSLEVEAKTIE
-242 SKIYYLERIHDL
+242 SKIYFLERIHEL
-254 YETYNIDKNKCDQVQ
+254 YEAYNTDKNKCDQAQ
-269 YLVAKLEIAKKKQEI
+269 YLVAKLEIAKKKQEFVG
-284 ININEQINAHNNR
+284 INQQINAHNAR
-297 FAELVAEEDS
+297 FEELSQEEQS
-307 ISNDLTSWSKVHDQL
+307 ISSDLESWSKVRDQL

-331 EIKHSNFIK
+331 EVKHSNYVK
-340 QRDTINKSID
+340 QKDSINKSID
-350 NVTEIFEKSA
+350 SVTEVFEKSA
-360 TRLIQSF
+360 SRLVHSF
-367 NEFLTIAKN
+367 NEFHDRAQQ
-376 IKDSTFDSS
+376 IKLQVFDKD
-385 LCQAAGVDINLI
+385 LCQFAGVDVDLI
-397 YSLSDTVIEK
+397 YSTADNIIAK
-407 ASELI
+407 AEVLA
-412 KLNST
+412 KLT
-417 NLNKYNEKQI
+417 AQNLNKYNENQI
-427 ADLCFNVSTLEDLF
+427 AELCAIVANMEDMF
-441 TKIRNYAEA
+441 TKIRNYADA
-450 SKQVYI
+450 SMQTYV
-456 EEKQSF
+456 EEKNNF
-462 LQTIEALKNGKK
+462 LATIESLRHGKK

-487 EDTLSKRHNCKVE
+487 EATLSARHGHDIE
-500 LNFVADLM
+500 MNFVADLM
-508 EIKDK
+508 EIKNK
-513 KWQSAIETYLNS
+513 KWQSAIETYLSS

-530 VIDEKYFKEAITL
+530 VIDEQYFKEAVAL
-543 YNENRDRFSDVA
+543 YNDNRERFSDVA
-555 ILDSAK
+555 ILDSGK
-561 IYDRRNSFTV
+561 IYERRSTFKK
-571 LSGSLAEEIETD
+571 LPGSLAEEIETE
-583 NKYIRAY
+583 NKYVEAY
-590 IDLLIGTLMKVDRI
+590 INLLIGTLMKVDRI

-618 MLYQTFTA
+618 MLYQQFTA
-626 RQMNMSRSKTPFI
+626 RQLNTNRNRTPYI
-639 GKRATQTQIEGF
+639 GKRATETQIEGY
-651 LLQIEEVN
+651 LAQVEEIN
-659 QKIEILDERV
+659 EKMEIMRQKS
-669 QIFYSLGRF
+669 QIFYTLGRF

-696 YQIDELKAQLE
+696 FKIDELKAQLE
-707 DINDKI
+707 DINEKI
-713 ENIDMSDVEA
+713 ENIDMTDVNE
-723 IQAKIDDVEN
+723 IQAKIDDVDT
-733 EIRYANNSLRQ
+733 EIHYANNSLRQ

-750 SIMAKLEELKQTK
+750 SILAKLDELKLVK
-763 LAAAQNS
+763 LAAAQNA
-770 LATKEADLQAK
+770 LAMKEADLQAR
-781 FSQEWILANVSDEIQ
+781 FSSEWVLNNVSDEIH

-804 DQINRK
+804 DQINKK

-819 TLGAKRRQLEKAR
+819 TLGAKRRSLEKAR
-832 MDYMRTFNVSIDVS
+832 VDYMRTFNVSIDTTDES
-846 EDNNDKFDEELE
+846 NDKFDEELD
-858 KYRDITLPMFKEK
+858 KYRDITLPQYKTR
-871 IVNAKAKS
+871 IVDAKAKS

-886 LLAKLKASIESVSE
+886 LLSKLKASIESVSE
-900 QIETLN
+900 QIDTLN
-906 ISLSNFQFGRD
+906 TSLTNFQFGRD
-917 KYEFVVKP
+917 RYEFVVKP
-925 NPTYQNI
+925 NPTFLNI

-950 AFYEKYKDT
+950 AFYDKYKET

-1000 LVINEETH
+1000 LVTNNETS

-1039 EYRIGLDP
+1039 EYRIGLGL

-1078 KFGLQAILVAPPE
+1078 RFNLQAVLVAPPE

-1109 RNNAFVKWFDKQDIA
+1109 RNNAFVKWFDKSEIA
-1124 QYAIEAN
+1124 EYSPN

>member
-15 FSKELIEVGNINFLT
+15 FSKELVEVGNINFLT

-36 KSTIVDAIQLVILG
+36 KSTIVDAIQLVVLG

-67 TVISYLKG
+67 TVLSYLKG
-75 EIGSD
+75 EVGSD
-80 NEGNKKYLREG
+80 NEGNKKYLRNG

-102 DDINNISFVIGL
+102 DDINQKSFVIGL
-114 QFDVSGERLTPHQFI
+114 QFDVSGDKLYSHQFI
-129 YDGIIPEQCFVSNNK
+129 YDGIIPEQCFVVSNK
-144 AMEYKSFKDYVTLA
+144 AMDYKTFKEYITLA
-158 YKNVIF
+158 YKNVIL
-164 PESLTSYKEE
+164 PESLTTYKEE
-174 MRKRLGQLSQRFF
+174 MRKKLGQLSQRFF

-204 FITEFVCDIK
+204 FITEFVCDVK

-229 NYTSLENEAKTIE
+229 NYTSLEVEAKTIE
-242 SKIYYLERIHDL
+242 SKIYHLERIHEL
-254 YETYNIDKNKCDQVQ
+254 YEAYQTDKNKCEQAQ

-284 ININEQINAHNNR
+284 ININQQINIHNAR
-297 FAELVAEEDS
+297 FEELSQEEQS
-307 ISNDLTSWSKVHDQL
+307 ISNDIHSWSKVRDQL

-331 EIKHSNFIK
+331 EVKHSMFVK
-340 QRDTINKSID
+340 QKDSINKSID
-350 NVTEIFEKSA
+350 SVTEVFEKSA
-360 TRLIQSF
+360 SRLIHSF
-367 NEFLTIAKN
+367 NEFLQRAEQ
-376 IKDSTFDSS
+376 IKQQVFDKD
-385 LCQAAGVDINLI
+385 LCEFSGVDVDLI
-397 YSLSDTVIEK
+397 YSTADNIIEK
-407 ASELI
+407 ASILA
-412 KLNST
+412 KLDAN
-417 NLNKYNEKQI
+417 NLNKYSEGQI
-427 ADLCFNVSTLEDLF
+427 AELCAIVSSMEDMF
-441 TKIRNYAEA
+441 TKIRNYADA
-450 SKQVYI
+450 SNATYV
-456 EEKQSF
+456 EEKQTF
-462 LQTIEALKNGKK
+462 LNTIETLRNGKK
-474 TYPRHLVEFKEFV
+474 TYPRQLVEFKEFV
-487 EDTLSKRHNCKVE
+487 EQTLSKRHNQTIE
-500 LNFVADLM
+500 MNFVADLM
-508 EIKDK
+508 EIKNK

-530 VIDEKYFKEAITL
+530 VIDERYFKEAVAI
-543 YNENRDRFSDVA
+543 YNDNRDRFADVS
-555 ILDSAK
+555 ILDSGK
-561 IYDRRNSFTV
+561 IYEKRHQFQV
-571 LSGSLAEEIETD
+571 LEGSLAEEIETD
-583 NKYIRAY
+583 NKYVEAY
-590 IDLLIGTLMKVDRI
+590 IALLIGTLMKVDRI
-604 EDINKYDRGITSTG
+604 EDINQYDRGITSTG
-618 MLYQTFTA
+618 MLYQNFTA
-626 RQMNMSRSKTPFI
+626 RQMNMSRSRTPFI
-639 GKRATQTQIEGF
+639 GKRATETQIEGY
-651 LLQIEEVN
+651 LAQIEEIN
-659 QKIEILDERV
+659 EKIEILR
-669 QIFYSLGRF
+669 QKSHIFYTLGRF
-678 NNLSAVDISYHYS
+678 NNLSAVDITYHYT

-696 YQIDELKAQLE
+696 YKVDELKAQLE

-713 ENIDMSDVEA
+713 ENIDMTDVNE
-723 IQAKIDDVEN
+723 IQAKIDDVDT
-733 EIRYANNSLRQ
+733 EINFANNSLRQ

-750 SIMAKLEELKQTK
+750 SILAKLDELRLTK
-763 LAAAQNS
+763 LTSAQNA
-770 LATKEADLQAK
+770 LAIKEADLAAK
-781 FSQEWILANVSDEIQ
+781 YSPEWVLNNVSDELQ

-804 DQINRK
+804 EQINRK

-819 TLGAKRRQLEKAR
+819 TLGAKRRALEKSR
-832 MDYMRTFNVSIDVS
+832 IDYMRTFNVSI
-846 EDNNDKFDEELE
+846 ETNEENNDKFDEELH
-858 KYRDITLPMFKEK
+858 KYRDITLPQFKEK
-871 IVNAKAKS
+871 IVGAKAKS

-900 QIETLN
+900 QIDTLN
-906 ISLSNFQFGRD
+906 TSLTNFKFGRD
-917 KYEFVVKP
+917 SYEFVVKP
-925 NPTYQNI
+925 NPTYMGI
-932 YTMIM
+932 YEMIM

-944 ARTNSQ
+944 ARTNGQ

-972 ANDQERREIID
+972 ANDEERREIIN

-1000 LVINEETH
+1000 LVHNNETR

-1039 EYRIGLDP
+1039 EYRIGLEE

-1109 RNNAFVKWFDKQDIA
+1109 RNNAFVKWFDKSEIA
-1124 QYAIEAN
+1124 EYTTD

>member
-15 FSKELIEVGNINFLT
+15 FSKELIEIGNINFLT

-36 KSTIVDAIQLVILG
+36 KSTIVDAIQLVVLG

-75 EIGSD
+75 EVGSD

-102 DDINNISFVIGL
+102 DDVNNIPFVIGL
-114 QFDVSGERLTPHQFI
+114 QFDVSGDKLYSHQFI
-129 YDGIIPEQCFVSNNK
+129 YDGTIPEQCFVANNK
-144 AMEYKSFKDYVTLA
+144 AMEYKTFKDYVSLA

-174 MRKRLGQLSQRFF
+174 MRKKLGQLSQRFF

-204 FITEFVCDIK
+204 FITEFVCDVK

-229 NYTSLENEAKTIE
+229 NYTSLEVEAKTIE
-242 SKIYYLERIHDL
+242 SKIYFLERIHEL
-254 YETYNIDKNKCDQVQ
+254 YEAYNTDKNKCDQAQ

-284 ININEQINAHNNR
+284 VAVNQQINAHNAR
-297 FAELVAEEDS
+297 FEELSQEEQS
-307 ISNDLTSWSKVHDQL
+307 ISSDLESWSKVRDQL

-331 EIKHSNFIK
+331 EVKHSNYVK
-340 QRDTINKSID
+340 QKDSINKSID
-350 NVTEIFEKSA
+350 SVTEVFEKSA
-360 TRLIQSF
+360 SRLVHSF
-367 NEFLTIAKN
+367 NEFHDRAQQ
-376 IKDSTFDSS
+376 IKLQVFDKD
-385 LCQAAGVDINLI
+385 LCQFAGVDVDLI
-397 YSLSDTVIEK
+397 YSTADNIIAK
-407 ASELI
+407 AEVLA
-412 KLNST
+412 KLT
-417 NLNKYNEKQI
+417 AQNLNKYNENQI
-427 ADLCFNVSTLEDLF
+427 AELCAIVANMEDMF
-441 TKIRNYAEA
+441 TKIRNYADA
-450 SKQVYI
+450 SMQTYV
-456 EEKQSF
+456 EEKNNF
-462 LQTIEALKNGKK
+462 LATIESLRHGKK

-487 EDTLSKRHNCKVE
+487 EATLSARHGHDIE
-500 LNFVADLM
+500 MNFVADLM
-508 EIKDK
+508 EIKNK
-513 KWQSAIETYLNS
+513 KWQSAIETYLSS

-530 VIDEKYFKEAITL
+530 VIDEQYFKEAVAL
-543 YNENRDRFSDVA
+543 YNDNRERFSDVA
-555 ILDSAK
+555 ILDSGK
-561 IYDRRNSFTV
+561 IYERRSTFKK
-571 LSGSLAEEIETD
+571 LPGSLAEEIETE
-583 NKYIRAY
+583 NKYVEAY
-590 IDLLIGTLMKVDRI
+590 INLLIGTLMKVDRI

-618 MLYQTFTA
+618 MLYQQFTA
-626 RQMNMSRSKTPFI
+626 RQLNTNRNRTPYI
-639 GKRATQTQIEGF
+639 GKRATETQIEGY
-651 LLQIEEVN
+651 LAQVEEIN
-659 QKIEILDERV
+659 EKMEIMRQKS
-669 QIFYSLGRF
+669 QIFYTLGRF

-696 YQIDELKAQLE
+696 FKIDELKAQLE
-707 DINDKI
+707 DINEKI
-713 ENIDMSDVEA
+713 ENIDMTDVNE
-723 IQAKIDDVEN
+723 IQAKIDDVDT
-733 EIRYANNSLRQ
+733 EIHYANNSLRQ

-750 SIMAKLEELKQTK
+750 SILAKLDELKLVK
-763 LAAAQNS
+763 LAAAQNA
-770 LATKEADLQAK
+770 LAMKEADLQAR
-781 FSQEWILANVSDEIQ
+781 FSSEWVLNNVSDEIH

-804 DQINRK
+804 DQINKK

-819 TLGAKRRQLEKAR
+819 TLGAKRRSLEKAR
-832 MDYMRTFNVSIDVS
+832 VDYMRTFNVSIDTTDES
-846 EDNNDKFDEELE
+846 NDKFDEELD
-858 KYRDITLPMFKEK
+858 KYRDITLPQYKTR
-871 IVNAKAKS
+871 IVDAKAKS

-886 LLAKLKASIESVSE
+886 LLSKLKASIESVSE
-900 QIETLN
+900 QIDTLN
-906 ISLSNFQFGRD
+906 TSLTNFQFGRD
-917 KYEFVVKP
+917 RYEFVVKP
-925 NPTYQNI
+925 NPTFLNI

-950 AFYEKYKDT
+950 AFYDKYKET

-1000 LVINEETH
+1000 LVTNNETS

-1039 EYRIGLDP
+1039 EYRIGLGL

-1078 KFGLQAILVAPPE
+1078 RFNLQAVLVAPPE

-1109 RNNAFVKWFDKQDIA
+1109 RNNAFVKWFDKSEIA
-1124 QYAIEAN
+1124 EYSPN

>member
-15 FSKELIEVGNINFLT
+15 FSKELVEVGNINFLT

-36 KSTIVDAIQLVILG
+36 KSTIVDAIQLVVLG

-75 EIGSD
+75 EVGSD

-102 DDINNISFVIGL
+102 DDVNNIPFVIGL
-114 QFDVSGERLTPHQFI
+114 QFDVSGDKLYSHQFI
-129 YDGIIPEQCFVSNNK
+129 YDGTIPEQCFVANNK
-144 AMEYKSFKDYVTLA
+144 AMEYKTFKDYVSLA

-174 MRKRLGQLSQRFF
+174 MRKKLGQLSQRFF

-204 FITEFVCDIK
+204 FITEFVCDVK

-229 NYTSLENEAKTIE
+229 NYTSLEVEAKTIE
-242 SKIYYLERIHDL
+242 SKIYFLERIHEL
-254 YETYNIDKNKCDQVQ
+254 YEAYNTDKNKCDQAQ

-284 ININEQINAHNNR
+284 VNINQQINAHNAR
-297 FAELVAEEDS
+297 FEELSQEEQS
-307 ISNDLTSWSKVHDQL
+307 ISSDLESWSKVRDQL

-331 EIKHSNFIK
+331 EVKHSNYVK
-340 QRDTINKSID
+340 QKDSINKSID
-350 NVTEIFEKSA
+350 SVTEVFEKSA
-360 TRLIQSF
+360 SRLVHSF
-367 NEFLTIAKN
+367 NEFHDRAQQ
-376 IKDSTFDSS
+376 IKLQVFDKD
-385 LCQAAGVDINLI
+385 LCQFAGVDVDLI
-397 YSLSDTVIEK
+397 YSTADNIIAK
-407 ASELI
+407 AEVLA
-412 KLNST
+412 KLT
-417 NLNKYNEKQI
+417 AQNLNKYNENQI
-427 ADLCFNVSTLEDLF
+427 AELCAIVANMEDMF
-441 TKIRNYAEA
+441 TKIRNYADA
-450 SKQVYI
+450 SMQTYV
-456 EEKQSF
+456 EEKNNF
-462 LQTIEALKNGKK
+462 LATIESLRHGKK

-487 EDTLSKRHNCKVE
+487 EATLSARHGHDIE
-500 LNFVADLM
+500 MNFVADLM
-508 EIKDK
+508 EIKNK
-513 KWQSAIETYLNS
+513 KWQSAIETYLSS

-530 VIDEKYFKEAITL
+530 VIDEQYFKEAVAL
-543 YNENRDRFSDVA
+543 YNDNRERFSDVA
-555 ILDSAK
+555 ILDSGK
-561 IYDRRNSFTV
+561 IYERRSTFKK
-571 LSGSLAEEIETD
+571 LPGSLAEEIETE
-583 NKYIRAY
+583 NKYVEAY
-590 IDLLIGTLMKVDRI
+590 INLLIGTLMKVDRI

-618 MLYQTFTA
+618 MLYQQFTA
-626 RQMNMSRSKTPFI
+626 RQLNTNRNRTPYI
-639 GKRATQTQIEGF
+639 GKRATETQIEGY
-651 LLQIEEVN
+651 LAQVEEIN
-659 QKIEILDERV
+659 EKMEIMRQKS
-669 QIFYSLGRF
+669 QIFYTLGRF

-696 YQIDELKAQLE
+696 FKIDELKAQLE
-707 DINDKI
+707 DINEKI
-713 ENIDMSDVEA
+713 ENIDMTDVNE
-723 IQAKIDDVEN
+723 IQAKIDDVDT
-733 EIRYANNSLRQ
+733 EIHYANNSLRQ

-750 SIMAKLEELKQTK
+750 SILAKLDELKLVK
-763 LAAAQNS
+763 LAAAQNA
-770 LATKEADLQAK
+770 LAMKEADLQAR
-781 FSQEWILANVSDEIQ
+781 FSSEWVLNNVSDEIH

-804 DQINRK
+804 DQINKK

-819 TLGAKRRQLEKAR
+819 TLGAKRRSLEKAR
-832 MDYMRTFNVSIDVS
+832 VDYMRTFNVSIDTTDES
-846 EDNNDKFDEELE
+846 NDKFDEELD
-858 KYRDITLPMFKEK
+858 KYRDITLPQYKTR
-871 IVNAKAKS
+871 IVDAKAKS

-886 LLAKLKASIESVSE
+886 LLSKLKASIESVSE
-900 QIETLN
+900 QIDTLN
-906 ISLSNFQFGRD
+906 TSLTNFQFGRD
-917 KYEFVVKP
+917 RYEFVVKP
-925 NPTYQNI
+925 NPTFLNI

-950 AFYEKYKDT
+950 AFYDKYKET

-1000 LVINEETH
+1000 LVTNNETS

-1039 EYRIGLDP
+1039 EYRIGLGL

-1078 KFGLQAILVAPPE
+1078 RFNLQAVLVAPPE

-1109 RNNAFVKWFDKQDIA
+1109 RNNAFVKWFDKSEIA
-1124 QYAIEAN
+1124 EYSPS

>member
-15 FSKELIEVGNINFLT
+15 FSKELIEIGNINFLT

-36 KSTIVDAIQLVILG
+36 KSTIVDAIQLVVLG

-75 EIGSD
+75 EVGSD

-102 DDINNISFVIGL
+102 DDVNNIPFVIGL
-114 QFDVSGERLTPHQFI
+114 QFDVSGDKLYSHQFI
-129 YDGIIPEQCFVSNNK
+129 YDGTIPEQCFVANNK
-144 AMEYKSFKDYVTLA
+144 AMEYKTFKDYVSLA

-174 MRKRLGQLSQRFF
+174 MRKKLGQLSQRFF

-204 FITEFVCDIK
+204 FITEFVCDVK

-229 NYTSLENEAKTIE
+229 NYTSLEVEAKTIE
-242 SKIYYLERIHDL
+242 SKIYFLERIHEL
-254 YETYNIDKNKCDQVQ
+254 YEAYNTDKNKCDQAQ

-284 ININEQINAHNNR
+284 VAINQQINAHNAR
-297 FAELVAEEDS
+297 FEELSQEEQS
-307 ISNDLTSWSKVHDQL
+307 ISSDLESWSKVRDQL

-331 EIKHSNFIK
+331 EVKHSNYVK
-340 QRDTINKSID
+340 QKDSINKSID
-350 NVTEIFEKSA
+350 SVTEVFEKSA
-360 TRLIQSF
+360 SRLVHSF
-367 NEFLTIAKN
+367 NEFHDRAQQ
-376 IKDSTFDSS
+376 IKLQVFDKD
-385 LCQAAGVDINLI
+385 LCQFAGVDVDLI
-397 YSLSDTVIEK
+397 YSTADNIIAK
-407 ASELI
+407 AEVLA
-412 KLNST
+412 KLT
-417 NLNKYNEKQI
+417 AQNLNKYNENQI
-427 ADLCFNVSTLEDLF
+427 AELCAIVANMEDMF
-441 TKIRNYAEA
+441 TKIRNYADA
-450 SKQVYI
+450 SMQTYV
-456 EEKQSF
+456 EEKNNF
-462 LQTIEALKNGKK
+462 LATIESLRHGKK

-487 EDTLSKRHNCKVE
+487 EATLSARHGHDIE
-500 LNFVADLM
+500 MNFVADLM
-508 EIKDK
+508 EIKNK
-513 KWQSAIETYLNS
+513 KWQSAIETYLSS

-530 VIDEKYFKEAITL
+530 VIDEQYFKEAVAL
-543 YNENRDRFSDVA
+543 YNDNRERFSDVA
-555 ILDSAK
+555 ILDSGK
-561 IYDRRNSFTV
+561 IYERRSTFKK
-571 LSGSLAEEIETD
+571 LPGSLAEEIETE
-583 NKYIRAY
+583 NKYVEAY
-590 IDLLIGTLMKVDRI
+590 INLLIGTLMKVDRI

-618 MLYQTFTA
+618 MLYQQFTA
-626 RQMNMSRSKTPFI
+626 RQLNTNRNRTPYI
-639 GKRATQTQIEGF
+639 GKRATETQIEGY
-651 LLQIEEVN
+651 LAQVEEIN
-659 QKIEILDERV
+659 EKMEIMRQKS
-669 QIFYSLGRF
+669 QIFYTLGRF

-696 YQIDELKAQLE
+696 FKIDELKAQLE
-707 DINDKI
+707 DINEKI
-713 ENIDMSDVEA
+713 ENIDMTDVNE
-723 IQAKIDDVEN
+723 IQAKIDDVDT
-733 EIRYANNSLRQ
+733 EIHYANNSLRQ

-750 SIMAKLEELKQTK
+750 SILAKLDELKLVK
-763 LAAAQNS
+763 LAAAQNA
-770 LATKEADLQAK
+770 LAMKEADLQAR
-781 FSQEWILANVSDEIQ
+781 FSSEWVLNNVSDEIH

-804 DQINRK
+804 DQINKK

-819 TLGAKRRQLEKAR
+819 TLGAKRRSLEKAR
-832 MDYMRTFNVSIDVS
+832 VDYMRTFNVSIDTTDES
-846 EDNNDKFDEELE
+846 NDKFDEELD
-858 KYRDITLPMFKEK
+858 KYRDITLPQYKTR
-871 IVNAKAKS
+871 IVDAKAKS

-886 LLAKLKASIESVSE
+886 LLSKLKASIESVSE
-900 QIETLN
+900 QIDTLN
-906 ISLSNFQFGRD
+906 TSLTNFQFGRD
-917 KYEFVVKP
+917 RYEFVVKP
-925 NPTYQNI
+925 NPTFLNI

-950 AFYEKYKDT
+950 AFYDKYKET

-1000 LVINEETH
+1000 LVTNNETS

-1039 EYRIGLDP
+1039 EYRIGLGL

-1078 KFGLQAILVAPPE
+1078 RFNLQAVLVAPPE

-1109 RNNAFVKWFDKQDIA
+1109 RNNAFVKWFDKSEIA
-1124 QYAIEAN
+1124 EYSPN

>member
-36 KSTIVDAIQLVILG
+36 KSTIVDAIQLVVLG

-75 EIGSD
+75 EVGSD

-91 DFASYVALEFY
+91 DFASYVALEFF
-102 DDINNISFVIGL
+102 DDINNLSFVIGL
-114 QFDVSGERLTPHQFI
+114 QFDVSGDKLYSHQFI
-129 YDGIIPEQCFVSNNK
+129 YDGTIPEQCFVSGNK
-144 AMEYKSFKDYVTLA
+144 AMEYKSFKDYITLA
-158 YKNVIF
+158 YKNVIL
-164 PESLTSYKEE
+164 PESLTTYKEE
-174 MRKRLGQLSQRFF
+174 MRKKLGQLSQRFY

-204 FITEFVCDIK
+204 FITEFVCDVK

-229 NYTSLENEAKTIE
+229 NYTSLEVEAKTIE

-254 YETYNIDKNKCDQVQ
+254 YESYNTDKNKCEQAQ

-284 ININEQINAHNNR
+284 ININQQINEHNAR
-297 FAELVAEEDS
+297 FEELTSEEQS
-307 ISNDLTSWSKVHDQL
+307 ISNDIESWNKVRDQL

-331 EIKHSNFIK
+331 EVKHSMFVK
-340 QRDTINKSID
+340 QKDAVNRDID
-350 NVTEIFEKSA
+350 SVTEVFEKSA
-360 TRLIQSF
+360 SRLIHSF
-367 NEFLTIAKN
+367 NEFLDKAQQ
-376 IKDSTFDSS
+376 IKMQVFDKD
-385 LCQAAGVDINLI
+385 LCQLSGIDVDLI
-397 YSLSDTVIEK
+397 YSTADNIIEK
-407 ASELI
+407 AQELV
-412 KLNST
+412 KLDAN
-417 NLNKYNEKQI
+417 NLNKFSEAQI
-427 ADLCFNVSTLEDLF
+427 AELCSIVSTMEDMF
-441 TKIRNYAEA
+441 TKIRNYADA
-450 SKQVYI
+450 SLQTYV
-456 EEKQSF
+456 EEKNNY
-462 LQTIEALKNGKK
+462 LQTINTLKSGKK
-474 TYPRHLVEFKEFV
+474 TYPRNLVDFKEFV
-487 EDTLSKRHNCKVE
+487 EDTLSKRHNCEVKMD
-500 LNFVADLM
+500 FVADLM
-508 EIKDK
+508 EIKNK
-513 KWQSAIETYLNS
+513 KWQSAIETYLYS

-530 VIDEKYFKEAITL
+530 VIDERYFKEAIAL
-543 YNENRDRFSDVA
+543 YNDNRDRFYDVA
-555 ILDSAK
+555 ILDSGK
-561 IYDRRNSFTV
+561 IYERRDSFRV
-571 LSGSLAEEIETD
+571 LPGALAEEIETE
-583 NKYIRAY
+583 NKYVKAY
-590 IDLLIGTLMKVDRI
+590 INLLIGTLMKVDRI

-618 MLYQTFTA
+618 MLYQQFTA
-626 RQMNMSRSKTPFI
+626 RQLNTSRSKTPYI
-639 GKRATQTQIEGF
+639 GKKATETQIEGY
-651 LLQIEEVN
+651 LAEIEEIN
-659 QKIEILDERV
+659 EKMELIRAKS
-669 QIFYSLGRF
+669 QIFYTLGRF
-678 NNLSAVDISYHYS
+678 NNLSAVDISYHYT

-696 YQIDELKAQLE
+696 FKIDELKAQLE
-707 DINDKI
+707 DINEKI
-713 ENIDMSDVEA
+713 ENIDMTDVNE
-723 IQAKIDDVEN
+723 IQSRIDDVDT
-733 EIRYANNSLRQ
+733 EIHYANNSLRQ
-744 NSQEKG
+744 NNQEKG
-750 SIMAKLEELKQTK
+750 SILAKLEELKIVK
-763 LAAAQNS
+763 LTAAQNA
-770 LATKEADLQAK
+770 LAIKEADLASR
-781 FSQEWILANVSDEIQ
+781 FSPEWVLNNVSDEIQ

-804 DQINRK
+804 DQINKK
-810 LAESRRIAD
+810 LAESKRIAD
-819 TLGAKRRQLEKAR
+819 TLGAKRRSLEKSR
-832 MDYMRTFNVSIDVS
+832 VDYMRTFNVSIDTS
-846 EDNNDKFDEELE
+846 EDNNDKFDEELN
-858 KYRDITLPMFKEK
+858 KYRDITLPQYKEK
-871 IVNAKAKS
+871 IVDAKAKS

-886 LLAKLKASIESVSE
+886 LLSKLKASIESVAE
-900 QIETLN
+900 QIDTLN
-906 ISLSNFQFGRD
+906 TSLTHFQFGRD
-917 KYEFVVKP
+917 RYEFVVRP
-925 NPTYQNI
+925 NPTYMNI

-964 AKITEAPG
+964 AKLTEAPG

-1000 LVINEETH
+1000 LVKNDETH

-1039 EYRIGLDP
+1039 EYRIGMDP

-1078 KFGLQAILVAPPE
+1078 RFGLQAILVAPPE

-1109 RNNAFVKWFDKQDIA
+1109 RNNAFVKWFDKSDID
-1124 QYAIEAN
+1124 QYSVAV